1 MNRTMTTEN
10 ENWQGTPS
18 STGNTDANREGN
30 QTNKENGYTRVP
42 YNREGNN
49 RPHRPRFNPNA
60 ENAGRPQRAYSSDR
74 PYRPRFNA
82 NGENGDRPQRT
93 YGNDRPYSI
102 VRVTMPIMPMAIVRR
117 SRIVRDTTMLMAIVR
132 SVLIIRIVPTV
143 RDTTM
148 PRMAVNVRNVRTIT
162 IARHTAMPTVPCV
175 RVIIITT
182 PTKAVSVRNART
194 EAIKDVPVSIPTITE
209 ETARITTISVAVRP
223 DMIPMPS
230 IARRS
235 R

>member
-1 MNRTMTTEN
+1 MPTARGIRRIKRM
-10 ENWQGTPS
+10 
-18 STGNTDANREGN
+18 D
-30 QTNKENGYTRVP
+30 TRVCLIIARAITVLIARVSIRMP
-42 YNREGNN
+42 KMHDVR
-49 RPHRPRFNPNA
+49 NA
-60 ENAGRPQRAYSSDR
+60 LTPVTARIVRASMQMVRMASVHSAR
-74 PYRPRFNA
+74 MAMTVPTIRIVR
-82 NGENGDRPQRT
+82 
-93 YGNDRPYSI
+93 I
-102 VRVTMPIMPMAIVRR
+102 VRVTMPIMPMASFRGGGGI
-117 SRIVRDTTMLMAIVR
+117 RDTTMLMASVR

-148 PRMAVNVRNVRTIT
+148 PRRAVTVRNVRTIT

-223 DMIPMPS
+223 DMILMPS